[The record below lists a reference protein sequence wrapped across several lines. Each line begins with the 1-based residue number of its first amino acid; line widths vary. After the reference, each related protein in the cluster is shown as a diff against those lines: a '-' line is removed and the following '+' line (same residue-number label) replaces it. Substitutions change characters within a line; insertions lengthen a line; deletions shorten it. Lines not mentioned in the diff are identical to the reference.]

1 MEPYLITIPNVLTIK
16 KIFDLR
22 RKLVGLGCG
31 LPDPRA
37 KVLPHVTIVY
47 IEEKNLTLEQN
58 DLLVKKLSELSF
70 SKSIK
75 LKVKEIVNWEY
86 KIVSL
91 FDTTPI
97 RELVTSSEKLF
108 KEIRIK
114 ANEDYKN
121 LVGNHMKV
129 VREIK
134 PEKVQQVLRLIKLK
148 FPKEIIFD
156 RVAYINKY
164 GGEEKDILWQK
175 KLE

>member
-1 MEPYLITIPNVLTIK
+1 MEPYLIAIPNVSTIK

-22 RKLVGLGCG
+22 RKLVDLGYG

-37 KVLPHVTIVY
+37 KVLPHVTFAY
-47 IEEKNLTLEQN
+47 IEEENLTSEQN

-70 SKSIK
+70 SKPIK
-75 LKVKEIVNWEY
+75 LQVKEIVNWEH

-114 ANEDYKN
+114 VNEDYKN
-121 LVGNHMKV
+121 FVGNHMKV
-129 VREIK
+129 ARQIK
-134 PEKVQQVLRLIKLK
+134 PEKVQQALRLIKLK
-148 FPKEIIFD
+148 FPKEIILD
-156 RVAYINKY
+156 GVAYINKY